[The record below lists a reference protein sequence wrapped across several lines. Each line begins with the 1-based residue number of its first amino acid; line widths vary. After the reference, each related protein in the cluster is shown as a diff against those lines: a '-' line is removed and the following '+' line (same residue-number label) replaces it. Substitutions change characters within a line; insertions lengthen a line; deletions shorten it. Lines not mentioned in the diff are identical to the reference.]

1 MKRRLVVVV
10 IVLAVAAAGG
20 GWWWFHRQEANGGP
34 LVLYGNVDQREV
46 DLAFND
52 SGRIADVLVEEG
64 DHVIKGETVARLDT
78 SRLAPQ
84 VAQAEAQVA
93 AQKAVVEKLQ
103 NGSRPEE
110 IGQAR
115 ANVEVAAAQ
124 AEDAQLIYQRLT
136 TLSGTAGGR
145 SSVTQAQID
154 AAKAT
159 TDAAKARQDAAQ
171 QALDLAI
178 AGPRPEDIAQAEAQ
192 LKAAEAQLD
201 LLRQQLKDADLVAP
215 IGGIIRSRL
224 MEPGEMAT
232 AQRPVFSIAIVEPK
246 WVRAYVEEPDLSKI
260 KPGMAATVT
269 VDGLAGTRF
278 DGQIGF
284 ISPVAEFTPR
294 SIQTAELRTSLVYE
308 VRIIVSDPQNVLR
321 LGMPATVE
329 IATPAPAAAA
339 AG

>member
-1 MKRRLVVVV
+1 MRRRLVIV
-10 IVLAVAAAGG
+10 IVLAAAAAGG
-20 GWWWFHRQEANGGP
+20 GWWWLHREEATGGP

-52 SGRIADVLVEEG
+52 SGRIVDVLVEEG
-64 DHVIKGETVARLDT
+64 DRVTNGETVARLDT

-93 AQKAVVEKLQ
+93 AQKAVVEKLH

-110 IGQAR
+110 IAQAR

-124 AEDAQLIYQRLT
+124 AEDARLVYQRLT
-136 TLSGTAGGR
+136 TLSETAGGR
-145 SSVTQAQID
+145 SSVTQAQLE
-154 AAKAT
+154 AARAT
-159 TDAAKARQDAAQ
+159 SNAAKARQDAAQ
-171 QALDLAI
+171 QALNLAL

-192 LKAAEAQLD
+192 LNASEAQLD

-215 IGGIIRSRL
+215 IGGIVRSRL
-224 MEPGEMAT
+224 MEPGEIAT
-232 AQRPVFSIAIVEPK
+232 AQRPVLSIAIVEPK
-246 WVRAYVEEPDLSKI
+246 WVRAYVEEPDLARI
-260 KPGMAATVT
+260 KPGTAATVS
-269 VDGLAGTRF
+269 VDGLTGTKF

-294 SIQTAELRTSLVYE
+294 SIETAELRTSLVYE
-308 VRIIVSDPQNVLR
+308 VRIIVSDPQDVLR

-329 IATPAPAAAA
+329 IATPAAAAAA

>member
-20 GWWWFHRQEANGGP
+20 GWWWFHRQQTTGGP
-34 LVLYGNVDQREV
+34 LVLYGNVDQRDV

-52 SGRIADVLVEEG
+52 TGRIADVLVEEG
-64 DHVIKGETVARLDT
+64 DSVTKGETVARLDT
-78 SRLAPQ
+78 GRLAPQ
-84 VAQAEAQVA
+84 VAQAEAEVA
-93 AQKAVVEKLQ
+93 AQKAVVEKLH

-115 ANVEVAAAQ
+115 ANVEIAAAQ
-124 AEDAQLIYQRLT
+124 AENAQLVYQRLT
-136 TLSGTAGGR
+136 TLLKTAGGR
-145 SSVTQAQID
+145 SSVTQAQLD

-171 QALDLAI
+171 QALDLAV

-192 LKAAEAQLD
+192 LKAVEAQLD
-201 LLRQQLKDADLVAP
+201 LLRQQLKDAELIAP
-215 IGGIIRSRL
+215 IGGIVRSRL
-224 MEPGEMAT
+224 MEPGEMT
-232 AQRPVFSIAIVEPK
+232 TSQTPVFSIAIVEPK
-246 WVRAYVEEPDLSKI
+246 WVRAYVEEPDLARI
-260 KPGMAATVT
+260 KPGMTATVT
-269 VDGLAGTRF
+269 VDGLAATKF
-278 DGQIGF
+278 DGQVGF

-308 VRIIVSDPQNVLR
+308 VRIVVSDPQDVLR

-329 IATPAPAAAA
+329 IATSAAAAA